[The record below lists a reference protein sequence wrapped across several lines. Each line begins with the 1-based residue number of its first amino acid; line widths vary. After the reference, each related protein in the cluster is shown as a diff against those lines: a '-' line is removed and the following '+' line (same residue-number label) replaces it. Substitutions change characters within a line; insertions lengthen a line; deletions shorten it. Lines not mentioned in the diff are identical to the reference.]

1 MAGDDVAKNA
11 VETAARTRA
20 SSAAIDCSKAS
31 AATAFMNTHPCA
43 LRRFKQNTSKPDRQS
58 NVDLILDRHVQLS

>member
-1 MAGDDVAKNA
+1 MAGDDVAQNA

-31 AATAFMNTHPCA
+31 AATAFMNTPA
-43 LRRFKQNTSKPDRQS
+43 LRVAQIQAK
-58 NVDLILDRHVQLS
+58 HV